1 MKRLIQD
8 ADGVY
13 MIDEECLKKKEEIE
27 RQKEMKWQQ
36 RKPINVSSKS
46 KQEGIT

>member
-13 MIDEECLKKKEEIE
+13 MIDEECLKKREEIE
-27 RQKEMKWQQ
+27 RQKEMSWQRRN
-36 RKPINVSSKS
+36 RKITDASSISPKR
-46 KQEGIT
+46 K